1 LAERTLH
8 ELDADYRRIL
18 DRQFPIIAEEWAANC
33 TTIGREISVDMGP
46 RRVFGRAEALD
57 ESGALL
63 VRTQHGRME
72 RVMGGDVTIAK

>member
-1 LAERTLH
+1 MPAQQPVQQGP
-8 ELDADYRRIL
+8 D
-18 DRQFPIIAEEWAANC
+18 PKAEEWAANC

-72 RVMGGDVTIAK
+72 RVMGGDVTIVK